1 MQLSIG
7 GHPSPLAIR
16 ADGAVEAVGRS
27 GTLLGGL
34 DRPHLIDASTQ
45 IRKGESVVLFTDG
58 LLESR
63 DRTMQADEN
72 WPMALLEGANGH
84 SAEWIAEHLLE
95 AALER
100 QGGEPRDD
108 IAIVVLK
115 RCP

>member
-1 MQLSIG
+1 
-7 GHPSPLAIR
+7 
-16 ADGAVEAVGRS
+16 
-27 GTLLGGL
+27 
-34 DRPHLIDASTQ
+34 
-45 IRKGESVVLFTDG
+45 
-58 LLESR
+58 
-63 DRTMQADEN
+63 MQADEN